1 MKIPWRRT
9 SCWRHN
15 RSVRD
20 FGRKVEDKF
29 NEARPRVDHP
39 SDKDPSLGA
48 PAQELNR
55 VIAYLNDEV
64 VPEVRQ
70 GSSRALRA
78 AATQLAKL
86 AEHLD
91 SSANRAGGRD

>member
-9 SCWRHN
+9 SYWRHN
-15 RSVRD
+15 HSVRD
-20 FGRKVEDKF
+20 FGQKVEDKF
-29 NEARPRVDHP
+29 NEARPRVE
-39 SDKDPSLGA
+39 G
-48 PAQELNR
+48 EVRR

-78 AATQLAKL
+78 TATQLAKL

-91 SSANRAGGRD
+91 RDTNRAGDR

>member
-1 MKIPWRRT
+1 M
-9 SCWRHN
+9 
-15 RSVRD
+15 RD
-20 FGRKVEDKF
+20 FGQKVEDKF
-29 NEARPRVDHP
+29 NEARPRVE
-39 SDKDPSLGA
+39 
-48 PAQELNR
+48 QELNR

-86 AEHLD
+86 AVHLD
-91 SSANRAGGRD
+91 SSASRAGGR

>member
-1 MKIPWRRT
+1 M
-9 SCWRHN
+9 
-15 RSVRD
+15 RD

-29 NEARPRVDHP
+29 NEARPRVE
-39 SDKDPSLGA
+39 
-48 PAQELNR
+48 QELNR

-91 SSANRAGGRD
+91 SGSNRAGDR

>member
-1 MKIPWRRT
+1 
-9 SCWRHN
+9 
-15 RSVRD
+15 VRD

-29 NEARPRVDHP
+29 NEARPRVE
-39 SDKDPSLGA
+39 
-48 PAQELNR
+48 QELNR
-55 VIAYLNDEV
+55 VIAYLNDQV

-91 SSANRAGGRD
+91 SSAGGRD

>member
-1 MKIPWRRT
+1 M
-9 SCWRHN
+9 
-15 RSVRD
+15 RD

-29 NEARPRVDHP
+29 NEARPRVE
-39 SDKDPSLGA
+39 
-48 PAQELNR
+48 QELNR

-91 SSANRAGGRD
+91 SSAGGR

>member
-1 MKIPWRRT
+1 
-9 SCWRHN
+9 
-15 RSVRD
+15 VRD

-29 NEARPRVDHP
+29 NEARPRVEH
-39 SDKDPSLGA
+39 
-48 PAQELNR
+48 EVNR

-70 GSSRALRA
+70 GSSRALRT

-91 SSANRAGGRD
+91 SSAGGRD

>member
-15 RSVRD
+15 HSVRD
-20 FGRKVEDKF
+20 FGQKVEDKF
-29 NEARPRVDHP
+29 NEARPRVE
-39 SDKDPSLGA
+39 
-48 PAQELNR
+48 QELNR
-55 VIAYLNDEV
+55 VIAYLNDQV

-91 SSANRAGGRD
+91 SSAGGRD

>member
-1 MKIPWRRT
+1 M
-9 SCWRHN
+9 
-15 RSVRD
+15 RD

-29 NEARPRVDHP
+29 NEARPRVE
-39 SDKDPSLGA
+39 
-48 PAQELNR
+48 QELNR

-91 SSANRAGGRD
+91 SGANRAGDR

>member
-1 MKIPWRRT
+1 M
-9 SCWRHN
+9 
-15 RSVRD
+15 RD

-29 NEARPRVDHP
+29 NEARPRVE
-39 SDKDPSLGA
+39 
-48 PAQELNR
+48 QELNR

-91 SSANRAGGRD
+91 SSAGGRD

>member
-1 MKIPWRRT
+1 M
-9 SCWRHN
+9 
-15 RSVRD
+15 RD

-29 NEARPRVDHP
+29 NEARPRVE
-39 SDKDPSLGA
+39 
-48 PAQELNR
+48 QELNR
-55 VIAYLNDEV
+55 VIAYLNDQV

-91 SSANRAGGRD
+91 SSAGGRD

>member
-1 MKIPWRRT
+1 M
-9 SCWRHN
+9 
-15 RSVRD
+15 RD

-29 NEARPRVDHP
+29 NEARPRVE
-39 SDKDPSLGA
+39 
-48 PAQELNR
+48 QELSR

-91 SSANRAGGRD
+91 SGANRAGDR

>member
-1 MKIPWRRT
+1 
-9 SCWRHN
+9 
-15 RSVRD
+15 VRD
-20 FGRKVEDKF
+20 FGQKVEGKF

-39 SDKDPSLGA
+39 SDKDPSPGT
-48 PAQELNR
+48 PAGEVKR

-78 AATQLAKL
+78 AAAQLEKL

-91 SSANRAGGRD
+91 SGSNRTGDR